1 MGWFKPLSDIPDE
14 VTVRRNAR
22 ARRMTLRVSRLDGR
36 VTLTVPPATTD
47 RAARAFLDGHAD
59 WIAKAKA
66 GTPSETLV
74 RVGAELPVEGVMRR
88 IEAGSGRQARIFA
101 DRVEMPSARALMT
114 ALKHLARDRALPL
127 VDHYTGA
134 VAREV
139 TGVSFRDT
147 RSRWGSCTSE
157 GRLMLS
163 WRLVLAP
170 PDVFDYVIAHEVA
183 HLVEMNHSQAF
194 WDLVEE
200 LKPDYRDH
208 KAWLRTDGPGL
219 HAYRFD

>member
-1 MGWFKPLSDIPDE
+1 MGWETPLETATDG
-14 VTVRRNAR
+14 VTIRRNPR

-36 VTLTVPPATTD
+36 VTLTMPPKTSE
-47 RAARAFLDGHAD
+47 RAAHAFLRDHAG

-66 GTPSETLV
+66 GTAPETV
-74 RVGAELPVEGVMRR
+74 VAVGADVPVEGVLRR
-88 IEAGSGRQARIFA
+88 IEAGAGRQARIFE

-114 ALKHLARDRALPL
+114 ALKHLARDRALPR
-127 VDHYTGA
+127 VDHYADLVG
-134 VAREV
+134 REV

-163 WRLVLAP
+163 WRLVMAP
-170 PDVFDYVIAHEVA
+170 PEVFDYVIAHEVA
-183 HLVEMNHSQAF
+183 HLVEMNHSGAF
-194 WDLVEE
+194 WDVVQE
-200 LKPDYRDH
+200 LRPDYRAQ
-208 KAWLRTDGPGL
+208 KGWLKTDGPGL